1 MYFVHDL
8 FFHPCPR
15 NTHGFVVT
23 LLRSM
28 PSYLWHKFQLV
39 ASKLTKREVTAS
51 EREYWAR
58 RSVGSSTWDD
68 LDAET
73 RCGQ

>member
-1 MYFVHDL
+1 
-8 FFHPCPR
+8 
-15 NTHGFVVT
+15 
-23 LLRSM
+23 M

-39 ASKLTKREVTAS
+39 ASKLTKREVTPS

-68 LDAET
+68 LDAEA